1 MVDDTLP
8 NKCFNEHRRKNKELL
23 KEDIMELKTRD
34 KRLKLTN
41 GDFQRLVK
49 ARKPEGIEEKLH
61 T

>member
-1 MVDDTLP
+1 
-8 NKCFNEHRRKNKELL
+8 
-23 KEDIMELKTRD
+23 MELKTRD